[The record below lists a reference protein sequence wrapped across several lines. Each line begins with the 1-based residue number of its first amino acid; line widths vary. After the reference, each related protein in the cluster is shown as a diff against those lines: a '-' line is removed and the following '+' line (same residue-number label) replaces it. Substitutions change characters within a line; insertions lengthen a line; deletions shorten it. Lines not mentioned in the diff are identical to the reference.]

1 MNLEY
6 FCAKIMNLN
15 SFGYKFIEVTRLTD
29 TVDEL
34 EYLRL
39 EIDEFTKV

>member
-15 SFGYKFIEVTRLTD
+15 CFGSKFIKVTWLTD

-34 EYLRL
+34 ECLRL
-39 EIDEFTKV
+39 EIDEFTIV